1 MIMII
6 ITVMIMNVE
15 YIWLTS
21 LNEMQIK
28 VSSAVAYDFNQL
40 IYTVCALTGRLAAP
54 REKKTFP
61 VHPWFVHRSHAN
73 ERLPVPY
80 LSPISSALYLK
91 RQFGNTFKQKN
102 VISEQKS
109 AANKL
114 PLPIPRTA
122 PAATNL
128 LLSKSWEKA
137 SSNRPLVG
145 RESSHKWENN

>member
-54 REKKTFP
+54 REK
-61 VHPWFVHRSHAN
+61 N
-73 ERLPVPY
+73 LP
-80 LSPISSALYLK
+80 
-91 RQFGNTFKQKN
+91 
-102 VISEQKS
+102 
-109 AANKL
+109 
-114 PLPIPRTA
+114 
-122 PAATNL
+122 
-128 LLSKSWEKA
+128 
-137 SSNRPLVG
+137 RPSLICT
-145 RESSHKWENN
+145 